1 MDLVHEGGLMHPVH
15 ASLDLIIQFL
25 YFHTVHSLWHDL
37 VWGTN
42 AAKITANVWDKV
54 EFDAQQVESDLLS
67 EYFMSF
73 KEKLPGRRLFWSNL
87 KNRDWFPVS
96 FVLINIHE
104 LELSLS
110 F

>member
-1 MDLVHEGGLMHPVH
+1 MHPVH

-73 KEKLPGRRLFWSNL
+73 KEKLPPGQKAFLVKFEEQRL
-87 KNRDWFPVS
+87 VS
-96 FVLINIHE
+96 CEFCTHKYPRT
-104 LELSLS
+104 
-110 F
+110 